1 MINNMKANGQK
12 HSMLLATKERR
23 KRVIKRL
30 EHQLSTMNEGSEIS
44 SKRINKELEIL
55 KTRI

>member
-1 MINNMKANGQK
+1 MKANGQK

-30 EHQLSTMNEGSEIS
+30 EHQLSTINEDSEIDT
-44 SKRINKELEIL
+44 KRINKELEIL
-55 KTRI
+55 KTRV

>member
-1 MINNMKANGQK
+1 
-12 HSMLLATKERR
+12 MLLATKERR

-30 EHQLSTMNEGSEIS
+30 EHQLSTMNEDSEIN